1 VLSARQCHNGAST
14 FEIDLGREN
23 QPDSR
28 RMQTMSQEEQIKTAF
43 ERKAKVL
50 AARESLGQ
58 GTATTVARST
68 NGLTCE
74 IEEGDWK
81 LMCDVPEPSGGN
93 NAAPN
98 PGLYARGALAA
109 CIVMSYTTWA
119 VLRGIPIKNVEVEI
133 QADYDARGHYAVSDV
148 TSGYLEIRYNVTIES
163 DAPEADILEMMDK
176 ADQHTAVLDVFANK
190 QPVRREVK
198 IVAPSS

>member
-1 VLSARQCHNGAST
+1 
-14 FEIDLGREN
+14 
-23 QPDSR
+23 
-28 RMQTMSQEEQIKTAF
+28 MSQEEQIKTVF
-43 ERKAKVL
+43 ERKAKLL

-68 NGLTCE
+68 NGLTCQ

-81 LMCDVPEPSGGN
+81 LTCDVAEPSGGN
-93 NAAPN
+93 NKGPN

-109 CIVMSYTTWA
+109 CLAMSYTTWA
-119 VLRGIPIKNVEVEI
+119 AVRGIAIKNVEIEI
-133 QADYDARGHYAVSDV
+133 QADYDARGHYAVGEV
-148 TSGYLEIRYNVTIES
+148 TSGYLDVRYNVTIES

-176 ADQHTAVLDVFANK
+176 ADQHTAILDVFAKK
-190 QPVRREVK
+190 QPVRREVN